1 MVLEAKRLTP
11 LNTSL
16 PPKRAIF
23 IGATFRDLINLRG
36 VLIIHSCFCFTLR
49 TMFISSLEGAFKKS
63 LRKKKKKSK
72 IQLLYLLICFS

>member
-23 IGATFRDLINLRG
+23 IGATSRDLINLRG

-49 TMFISSLEGAFKKS
+49 TMFISSLGGAFKKII
-63 LRKKKKKSK
+63 KKIFFFQHPTFVSP
-72 IQLLYLLICFS
+72 YLF